1 MFTILDCYKKA
12 TTQAQANPPRQI
24 IAVGTQWNKHITPLI
39 KEFMNDPYIVITV
52 IEEAAIFGNVQ
63 QVKLWERSLFEYVA
77 ADGLLEAGGAAVL
90 PPIVS

>member
-12 TTQAQANPPRQI
+12 TAQAQANPPRQI

-63 QVKLWERSLFEYVA
+63 QVKLWERYHCLNMW
-77 ADGLLEAGGAAVL
+77 LLMVYWKQVVL
-90 PPIVS
+90 QCCLPL